1 VVATTVEFKEDNQAI
16 KTDKDDHEF

>member
-16 KTDKDDHEF
+16 KTNKDDHEF